1 MQCNLQFWP
10 TSICAASS
18 LQPPASL
25 LLNAAACVPPEAP
38 ALGSLWWKADR
49 CSVEPPVPVVMV
61 SPSCILYSV

>member
-10 TSICAASS
+10 KSICAVSS
-18 LQPPASL
+18 LQPSL